1 MFCFDNIAK
10 RIVGKSCE
18 AVIKSIRHPTDTP
31 PDLAAIISLKFTFA
45 ITITDASYHLR
56 KKVFQINSIL
66 ASHGKQHLPTNAH
79 EQAPSTPPKL
89 PLLTLIGDSP
99 TTAMQKLQTTTPS
112 PSDSAPI
119 DIVST
124 LLSAFLYY
132 IPRIF
137 TLTDHLTLQE
147 SHVQKNPIQLLTN
160 QPWYVLL
167 FLCTIYTFAY

>member
-1 MFCFDNIAK
+1 MFCFDNIAR
-10 RIVGKSCE
+10 RIISKPCE
-18 AVIKSIRHPTDTP
+18 TIIKSIRHPTDTP

-56 KKVFQINSIL
+56 NKVFQINSIL
-66 ASHGKQHLPTNAH
+66 ASHGRQHLLTNAQ

-89 PLLTLIGDSP
+89 PLLTLMADSP

-119 DIVST
+119 EIVST
-124 LLSAFLYY
+124 LFNVSFYY